1 MLAVV
6 ELAVVEVVSL
16 ALPPPYWAPTR
27 GRHKSVKVYKD
38 DLYIVATQ
46 LDENE

>member
-1 MLAVV
+1 MV
-6 ELAVVEVVSL
+6 ELAVVVVVSL
-16 ALPPPYWAPTR
+16 ELPPPPPYWAPTR
-27 GRHKSVKVYKD
+27 GRHKSVKVYKE